1 MIIKKRYRKFTVGK
15 DKDIDLYDKGS
26 IYLNNNE
33 NISIHFNEKI
43 NYDVAKKN
51 WGFYPIPSL
60 NKRLKK
66 FKLKPVIVKNLEL
79 ETYFLMLVVDQQRKI
94 IEFKNYCKKEKLNI
108 ITWLNQKNLEKIKK
122 FFKN

>member
-43 NYDVAKKN
+43 NYDVVKKN

-94 IEFKNYCKKEKLNI
+94 IDFKNYCKKEKLNI

>member
-43 NYDVAKKN
+43 NYDVVKKN

-94 IEFKNYCKKEKLNI
+94 IDFKNYCKKEKLNI

-122 FFKN
+122 FFKD